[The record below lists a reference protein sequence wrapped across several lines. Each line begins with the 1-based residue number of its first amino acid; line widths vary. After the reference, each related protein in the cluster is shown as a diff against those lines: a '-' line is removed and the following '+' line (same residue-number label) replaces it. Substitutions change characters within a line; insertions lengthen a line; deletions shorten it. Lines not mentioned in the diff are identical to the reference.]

1 MYHIINNIYLSNRH
15 DAADLSL
22 IQDNSIQIVFRL
34 SEDDNKSL
42 YPECIEVH
50 NYELEDNCLFRSEMI
65 QYSKIIKDII
75 DRNGSKNILIYCNEG
90 QSRSVS
96 AIIYYLMTTYKI
108 SFDRS
113 LKLIKKIKPDAKPN
127 SAFESSLKAFDP

>member
-22 IQDNSIQIVFRL
+22 IQDNNIQIIVRL

-42 YPECIEVH
+42 YPECIEFH
-50 NYELEDNCLFRSEMI
+50 NYELEDNCLFKSEMI

-75 DRNGSKNILIYCNEG
+75 DRNRSKNILIHCNEG

-108 SFDRS
+108 SFDHS

-127 SAFESSLKAFDP
+127 SAFESALKAFDP